1 MTKWTNEEHTH
12 YTPAQRSFAADMMN
26 LGPASTMG
34 RELLTVIIQT
44 GVVVLLLFVVSQTV
58 SLSRGAGFC
67 SQQPLS
73 TLPSD
78 SSQASQSGVVAK

>member
-12 YTPAQRSFAADMMN
+12 HTSPQPSFAADMMN

-44 GVVVLLLFVVSQTV
+44 GVVVLLLFVVFPDRLTESWRWLLLAATV
-58 SLSRGAGFC
+58 IYFAVRFVAGI
-67 SQQPLS
+67 P
-73 TLPSD
+73 
-78 SSQASQSGVVAK
+78 KWRRR

>member
-1 MTKWTNEEHTH
+1 MTKWTNDEHTH

-44 GVVVLLLFVVSQTV
+44 GVVV
-58 SLSRGAGFC
+58 
-67 SQQPLS
+67 
-73 TLPSD
+73 
-78 SSQASQSGVVAK
+78 